1 MTKNKTQV
9 AKLQIQYDEVT
20 TIESIIYKDEFG
32 QYSLKIKYPKTGRSH
47 FYSLA
52 NYVAELFDEQ
62 HPQWAQ
68 ILHLQSRGE
77 L

>member
-1 MTKNKTQV
+1 MTTNKTQV
-9 AKLQIQYDEVT
+9 AKLQIRYDEVT

-52 NYVAELFDEQ
+52 NYVSELFDEQ